1 MLEIR
6 SFESLPSTQSYLL
19 EQVRAGCLDCPVAV
33 LTREQ
38 TAGQGSR
45 ANRWE
50 SSRDDLLAS
59 VAVCAEALPEDL
71 PVQSASIYFG
81 WLMRQALQ
89 EAGAENIWLKWPN
102 DLYNDEAKI
111 GGIITQKLKDSF
123 IVGIGVNLKKNP
135 KGYSALSTDISALI
149 LLNIFWGKVAEA
161 PKWKQILSEFRVE
174 FEQHRD
180 AKAHTKT
187 SRITLQDAVLCDDG
201 SLEIHGERIHSLR

>member
-1 MLEIR
+1 LEIL
-6 SFESLPSTQSYLL
+6 SFDSLPSTQTYLIG
-19 EQVRAGCLDCPVAV
+19 EIRAGTLKCPTAV

-50 SSRDDLLAS
+50 SGRDDLLVS
-59 VAVCAEALPEDL
+59 VAVCADALPEDL
-71 PVQSASIYFG
+71 PVQSSSIYFG
-81 WLMRQALQ
+81 WLMRQALR
-89 EAGAENIWLKWPN
+89 EAGAGNVWLKWPN
-102 DLYNDEAKI
+102 DLYCNGAKI

-149 LLNIFWGKVAEA
+149 LLNIFWEKVAEA